1 MHRMIYNM
9 NLLTQK
15 SNNGSTCN
23 DSQRIPHFP
32 YLMLMPEIFH
42 EFIDTAIIVVM
53 YFTSHLLFL
62 WTNVHLK
69 MVNCSITS
77 CRELVVGDLFSVF
90 SMISAPRSCNE
101 TNSCMLK
108 GLEILKYGFRFKKM
122 GWSFKFLKFLEHHL
136 GILGVSPSKA
146 WMILDTTKKKGAI
159 IRHEQICREQLVHSP
174 VGAYCFNANTS
185 FWT

>member
-42 EFIDTAIIVVM
+42 EFIDTVIIIVM
-53 YFTSHLLFL
+53 DFTSHLLFL
-62 WTNVHLK
+62 WTSVHLK

-108 GLEILKYGFRFKKM
+108 GLEILKCGFRFKKNGM
-122 GWSFKFLKFLEHHL
+122 IVQKFNFLEHHL

-146 WMILDTTKKKGAI
+146 WMILDTTKKGAI
-159 IRHEQICREQLVHSP
+159 IRHEQICREQLIHWP
-174 VGAYCFNANTS
+174 VGVFCLNANTA